1 MKFIKKFWLY
11 ISLVAASAFFLYV
24 KQVTHIDFM
33 LHLAAI
39 PIEILFGA
47 LIVKKFLERKERS
60 EKLKL
65 LMNIKMY
72 VKSYLFRAEMR
83 NLFIANFDALKY
95 PLITMS
101 RIKNAT
107 LEELR
112 QMRKDANQIEFVSLE
127 AMEPAIMEY
136 VKCYH
141 VFYDF
146 MERAITYNFEAIFQD
161 MVYILHF
168 IQDVKLFKQNNPDK
182 FFIHEAQK
190 QPSLMEK
197 TRKILWDGIQ
207 KFLDYMIELKEK
219 KPDVFYEV
227 MSDYELSS
235 QIKKK

>member
-1 MKFIKKFWLY
+1 MKFIKKYWLY
-11 ISLVAASAFFLYV
+11 VSLIAASAFFLYIEH
-24 KQVTHIDFM
+24 VTHIEFM
-33 LHLAAI
+33 LHAAAI
-39 PIEILFGA
+39 PIEILLGA
-47 LIVKKFLERKERS
+47 LIVKKYMERKEKT
-60 EKLKL
+60 EKLEL

-83 NLFIANFDALKY
+83 NLFITNIEALKY

-101 RIKNAT
+101 KIKNAS

-112 QMRKDANQIEFVSLE
+112 QMRKDANHIEYVSLE
-127 AMEPAIMEY
+127 AMEPTIMEY
-136 VKCYH
+136 VKVYH

-182 FFIHEAQK
+182 FFIHEAEK
-190 QPSLMEK
+190 KPLLMEK
-197 TRKILWDGIQ
+197 TRKVLGDGIQ
-207 KFLDYMIELKEK
+207 KFLEYMIELKEK
-219 KPDVFYEV
+219 KPDVFYEI

>member
-1 MKFIKKFWLY
+1 MKFIKKYWLY
-11 ISLVAASAFFLYV
+11 VSLIAASAFFLYIEH
-24 KQVTHIDFM
+24 VTHIEFM
-33 LHLAAI
+33 LHAAAI
-39 PIEILFGA
+39 PIEILLGA
-47 LIVKKFLERKERS
+47 LIVKKYMERKEKT
-60 EKLKL
+60 EKLEL

-83 NLFIANFDALKY
+83 NLFITNIEALKY
-95 PLITMS
+95 PLITIS
-101 RIKNAT
+101 KIKNAS

-112 QMRKDANQIEFVSLE
+112 QMRKDANDIEYVSLE
-127 AMEPAIMEY
+127 AMEPTIMEY
-136 VKCYH
+136 VKVYH

-182 FFIHEAQK
+182 FFIYEAEK
-190 QPSLMEK
+190 KPLLMEK
-197 TRKILWDGIQ
+197 TRKVLGDGIQ
-207 KFLDYMIELKEK
+207 KFLEYMIELKEK
-219 KPDVFYEV
+219 KPDVFYEI